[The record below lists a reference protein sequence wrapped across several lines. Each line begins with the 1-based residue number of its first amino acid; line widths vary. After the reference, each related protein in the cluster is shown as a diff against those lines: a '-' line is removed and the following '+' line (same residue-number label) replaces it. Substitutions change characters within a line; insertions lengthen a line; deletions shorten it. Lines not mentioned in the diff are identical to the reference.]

1 MEGAEPVG
9 FELGNDGPSLILVG
23 VDGSETSL
31 RAGAFAAG
39 LARREGSRLVCVF
52 VQPTGS
58 NVAATGAGLSLV
70 LPDDD
75 GGDDLRRVLSEG
87 AVYHGFPV
95 ELVVLRGDPFMEITR
110 LAKELRA
117 DLVVVGASTHAG
129 HRLVGSLAVR
139 LVRAGGWPVTVVP

>member
-1 MEGAEPVG
+1 MEGTNPAP
-9 FELGNDGPSLILVG
+9 FELGNDGPSLVLVG

-52 VQPTGS
+52 VKPATS
-58 NVAATGAGLSLV
+58 YLAATGAGLSVV

-75 GGDDLRRVLSEG
+75 ESDELRRLITEG
-87 AVYHGFPV
+87 AVYHGVPV
-95 ELVVLRGDPFMEITR
+95 ELLVTRGDPFMEITR
-110 LAKELRA
+110 IAKELRA

-129 HRLVGSLAVR
+129 HRLIGSLAVR
-139 LVRAGGWPVTVVP
+139 LVRAGKWPVTVVP